1 MSRHNAVVG
10 STAVGDSTVVG
21 STAVLGSTAV
31 GDSTVGS
38 TIVGS
43 TTVGSMT
50 VVSMAG
56 STIAFLLDQGSVGDI
71 LMGTTGILTGIP
83 ASMSSVTMWPRIARV
98 TRTA

>member
-43 TTVGSMT
+43 TTVGSM
-50 VVSMAG
+50 AG

-71 LMGTTGILTGIP
+71 LMGPTGILTGIP